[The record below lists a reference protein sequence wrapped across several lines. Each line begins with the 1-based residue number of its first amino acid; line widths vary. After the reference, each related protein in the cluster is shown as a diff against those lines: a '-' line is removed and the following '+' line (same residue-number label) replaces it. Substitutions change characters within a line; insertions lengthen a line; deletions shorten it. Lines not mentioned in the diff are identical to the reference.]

1 MSPHMTPP
9 TPSIHHDRA
18 TVLAWLDGDIDGR
31 ALLLNIQALHKD
43 TDWRVQSALERTFW
57 DIRLVYW
64 PTGETDT
71 IRLEPVAGTDD
82 AVWRRV
88 G

>member
-1 MSPHMTPP
+1 MTPP
-9 TPSIHHDRA
+9 PPPVHHDRA
-18 TVLAWLDGDIDGR
+18 TVLAWFDGDIDGR
-31 ALLLNIQALHKD
+31 LLLLNIQALRKD

-64 PTGETDT
+64 PSGETDM
-71 IRLEPVAGTDD
+71 IRLEPVVGTDD

-88 G
+88 S